1 MARVQ
6 SSSPR
11 TPSSSSTARR
21 RRRHTPAWV
30 HSCNRRCAVG
40 TLTPNDGGI
49 CRQEQPL
56 VSTNTIT
63 VNTARSPA
71 LRRPPPCRR
80 TPCSGSSGAAMA
92 HNSSGTNRR
101 DRSSTDDHH
110 ESTAIRLR
118 ILSAPERRGQVMTM
132 PLVRHIRRLMKTM
145 PRRPPE
151 RWTTTSSSCLLPE
164 TEYPQSRMQLTGRC
178 RAYPEKAQPP
188 RQPTPRRTKS
198 RPRLRRSGTRSTRNP
213 ELHVQPIMLTFL
225 LSLLT
230 DPIRGDEHP
239 HRKLDNECTA
249 PAIGWFC
256 SMYSPPGTVDRGSAL
271 HSLWR

>member
-1 MARVQ
+1 MARPQ

-11 TPSSSSTARR
+11 TPSSSSTARC

-30 HSCNRRCAVG
+30 HSWNRRCAVG

-56 VSTNTIT
+56 VSTNTIA

-110 ESTAIRLR
+110 ASTTIPPIKTPSKLR
-118 ILSAPERRGQVMTM
+118 IRSILVGAYSVRVMLPSVPREILGSWLASTPLFEKMCWLGGRVLERGRHGEPVLTRGAGSRDRSCQFREVVSRRRVRSASRTRG
-132 PLVRHIRRLMKTM
+132 R
-145 PRRPPE
+145 
-151 RWTTTSSSCLLPE
+151 
-164 TEYPQSRMQLTGRC
+164 
-178 RAYPEKAQPP
+178 
-188 RQPTPRRTKS
+188 
-198 RPRLRRSGTRSTRNP
+198 
-213 ELHVQPIMLTFL
+213 
-225 LSLLT
+225 
-230 DPIRGDEHP
+230 
-239 HRKLDNECTA
+239 
-249 PAIGWFC
+249 
-256 SMYSPPGTVDRGSAL
+256 
-271 HSLWR
+271 